1 MKGNFFTFI
10 IYYVYIILFY
20 SEATFD
26 LKCLEPNTCWYCK
39 NLCTVCLKPVPY
51 GCYSHV
57 EEDTVWKFCSE
68 NCQAFYSSPSSLCVS
83 YVRPQQSKSLLKL
96 TGVTKYNHTQYAIE
110 IELCLDSCCSNELYL
125 LCYHV
130 HSIHFQAFLDFFV
143 SDDGMPEKL
152 IPPINSESEENFLQL
167 KEQGSIQSLILF
179 ALNELG
185 CQKISSLAVH
195 GHPCS
200 NVTLSCRSVSLL
212 LPTVDLNVSNLE
224 KIAETKLNPDAVSK
238 FCSDSMLMEN
248 LKLLS
253 LAPIQLVSTMTLNP
267 SIQSVEFENCSIS
280 FAINSLC
287 LVEYIASLLLHAIND
302 EMANLDVTSTSHEAG
317 NKLYNLL
324 SRLCQVKG
332 QNVVGDQLATFP
344 NLVSKLLESMKQLY
358 SCECVLNALP
368 YLTYTMHV

>member
-1 MKGNFFTFI
+1 M
-10 IYYVYIILFY
+10 
-20 SEATFD
+20 
-26 LKCLEPNTCWYCK
+26 
-39 NLCTVCLKPVPY
+39 
-51 GCYSHV
+51 
-57 EEDTVWKFCSE
+57 
-68 NCQAFYSSPSSLCVS
+68 
-83 YVRPQQSKSLLKL
+83 
-96 TGVTKYNHTQYAIE
+96 
-110 IELCLDSCCSNELYL
+110 
-125 LCYHV
+125 

-143 SDDGMPEKL
+143 SDDGIPEKL
-152 IPPINSESEENFLQL
+152 TPPISNESEENFLQL

-200 NVTLSCRSVSLL
+200 NVALSCSQLGSVSLL

-253 LAPIQLVSTMTLNP
+253 LAPIQLVSTVTLNP
-267 SIQSVEFENCSIS
+267 SIQIVEFENCSIS